1 MEDQLTNILQAALAR
16 ASMADNRDMRK
27 ISAAVAIVAVPTTLG
42 AIYGMNFDDIP
53 ELHWAGSYFV
63 VMAVNVIAMTLLYV
77 LFRRIKW
84 L

>member
-27 ISAAVAIVAVPTTLG
+27 ISAAVAILAVPTTLG
-42 AIYGMNFDDIP
+42 AIYGMNFDDMP
-53 ELHWAGSYFV
+53 ELGWGLGYPGVLAVMVIVVLMMHRYFK
-63 VMAVNVIAMTLLYV
+63 
-77 LFRRIKW
+77 RIEW